1 MSMLDL
7 QVREVALER
16 CFELTA
22 LSDEGVAQLKSEWAG
37 AQQVALHFAPG
48 RWLLPEPSVALIRA
62 FEASPAATLVD
73 VDGKYRRILIGGGG
87 AGPALRSTIALDSVL
102 GGRRDCAA
110 VTLFD
115 CPTILARSVSPGTEG
130 YEVWVHASYLASFT
144 AALDAAR
151 RRIRLRPQEQ

>member
-7 QVREVALER
+7 QVREIAIGQ
-16 CFELTA
+16 CFELAA
-22 LSDEGVAQLKSEWAG
+22 LSDEGVAQLRREWPG
-37 AQQVALHFAPG
+37 GQQVALHFAPG
-48 RWLLPEPSVALIRA
+48 RWLLPESSVELIRA

-73 VDGKYRRILIGGGG
+73 VDGKYRRILIGGGA
-87 AGPALRSTIALDSVL
+87 AGPALSSTIALDSVL
-102 GGRRDCAA
+102 AGRDCAA

-115 CPTILARSVSPGTEG
+115 CPAILGRAAPLWGEG

-151 RRIRLRPQEQ
+151 RSIQSRPQEN